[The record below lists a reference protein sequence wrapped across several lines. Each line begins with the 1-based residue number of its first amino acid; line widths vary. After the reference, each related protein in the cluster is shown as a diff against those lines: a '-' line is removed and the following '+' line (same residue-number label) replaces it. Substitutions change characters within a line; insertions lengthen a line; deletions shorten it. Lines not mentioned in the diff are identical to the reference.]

1 MKKAE
6 STETH
11 IFMFFQN
18 VQVINLTGLN
28 FFLFFFSW
36 QKKKQK
42 SQGKKNA
49 PPFFRANAQRY

>member
-36 QKKKQK
+36 QK